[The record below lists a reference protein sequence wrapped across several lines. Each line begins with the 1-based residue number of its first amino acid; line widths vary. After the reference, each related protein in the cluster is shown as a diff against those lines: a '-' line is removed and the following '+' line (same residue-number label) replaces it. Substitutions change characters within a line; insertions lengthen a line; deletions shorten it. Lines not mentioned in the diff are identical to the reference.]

1 VSRCHLG
8 KQTLHQ
14 RGLRASDAPGGQK
27 AFPRLSSDRQR
38 WRALLSVY
46 RASIYRG
53 NIQMKLRLAFF
64 VMTALFAQA
73 SAGSFLPQSKQ
84 AAFSFANAQYFH
96 RYTKDDLYEF
106 TPDGQANLN
115 AWADMVTINVYRNAK
130 DGDGLAATA
139 NAVLETYKANR
150 GTVVKTDS
158 VPRTKTLPAEH
169 LIAVVF
175 GRPAFM
181 EAVFARF
188 KMHEGIGSAVIFSH
202 RAYGKN
208 AEQEMRAWLGKN
220 GPMTE
225 KNLLAWDAMPKL
237 AALK

>member
-1 VSRCHLG
+1 
-8 KQTLHQ
+8 
-14 RGLRASDAPGGQK
+14 
-27 AFPRLSSDRQR
+27 
-38 WRALLSVY
+38 
-46 RASIYRG
+46 
-53 NIQMKLRLAFF
+53 MELRLAFF
-64 VMTALFAQA
+64 VMAALFAQA
-73 SAGSFLPQSKQ
+73 SAGSLLPQSKQ

-106 TPDGQANLN
+106 TPDGQTNLD
-115 AWADMVTINVYRNAK
+115 AWTDMVTINVSLPANSFWCFGLKIARKLAFLNILYASMNLPSNLYPKAK
-130 DGDGLAATA
+130 DGDGLAAMA
-139 NAVLETYKANR
+139 NAVLENYQMNK

-158 VPRTKTLPAEH
+158 VPRTKDKPAEH

-175 GRPAFM
+175 SRAMFM

-188 KMHEGIGSAVIFSH
+188 KMHEGIGSAVIYSH

-208 AEQEMRAWLGKN
+208 ASEEMRAWLGKN

-225 KNLLAWDAMPKL
+225 KKLLAWDAMPKL